1 MDHRGGCYGRDP
13 GQGGRLSRSVKQVIV
28 VNEALRL
35 PRGKLAAQVAH
46 ASIAAFLRA
55 SFESQERWL
64 SEGMRK
70 IVLSCESA
78 QQLAALLAQATEMGI
93 ASELICDAGRTVVEP
108 GTATCLGLGPAADC
122 DLDKVTGA
130 LKLVD

>member
-1 MDHRGGCYGRDP
+1 M
-13 GQGGRLSRSVKQVIV
+13 KQVIV

-35 PRGKLAAQVAH
+35 PRGKLASQVAH
-46 ASIAAFLRA
+46 AAVAAFLHA
-55 SFESQERWL
+55 SPESQEHWL
-64 SEGMRK
+64 AEGMRK

-78 QQLAALLAQATEMGI
+78 AQLMALVERATQMGI
-93 ASELICDAGRTVVEP
+93 PSELICDAGRTVVEP
-108 GTATCLGLGPAADC
+108 GTATCLGLGPAAES

>member
-1 MDHRGGCYGRDP
+1 
-13 GQGGRLSRSVKQVIV
+13 VKQVIV

-35 PRGKLAAQVAH
+35 PRGKLASQVAH
-46 ASIAAFLRA
+46 ASVAAFLRA

-78 QQLAALLAQATEMGI
+78 EQLSALLAHATERGI
-93 ASELICDAGRTVVEP
+93 PCELICDAGRTVVEA
-108 GTATCLGLGPAADC
+108 GTATCLGLGPAADS
-122 DLDKVTGA
+122 DLDKVTCA

>member
-1 MDHRGGCYGRDP
+1 M
-13 GQGGRLSRSVKQVIV
+13 KQVIV

-46 ASIAAFLRA
+46 ASVAAFLRA
-55 SFESQERWL
+55 SAESQERWL

-78 QQLAALLAQATEMGI
+78 EQLTALMARASERGI
-93 ASELICDAGRTVVEP
+93 AAELICDAGRTVVEA
-108 GTATCLGLGPAADC
+108 GTATCLGLGPAADS
-122 DLDKVTGA
+122 DMDRITGA

>member
-1 MDHRGGCYGRDP
+1 MDHRGGCDGRDP
-13 GQGGRLSRSVKQVIV
+13 RQGGRLSSTVKQVIV

-46 ASIAAFLRA
+46 ASIAAFLHA
-55 SFESQERWL
+55 APESQESWL
-64 SEGMRK
+64 REGMRK

-78 QQLAALLAQATEMGI
+78 AQLTALLGRATELGLP
-93 ASELICDAGRTVVEP
+93 SELICDAGRTVVEP

>member
-1 MDHRGGCYGRDP
+1 
-13 GQGGRLSRSVKQVIV
+13 VKQIIV

-46 ASIAAFLRA
+46 ASVAAFLRA
-55 SFESQERWL
+55 SPQAQERWL
-64 SEGMRK
+64 REGMRK
-70 IVLSCESA
+70 IVLRCDSTE
-78 QQLAALLAQATEMGI
+78 QLAALLVRATQLGLP
-93 ASELICDAGRTVVEP
+93 SELICDAGRTVVEP
-108 GTATCLGLGPAADC
+108 GTATCLGLGPAAES

>member
-1 MDHRGGCYGRDP
+1 
-13 GQGGRLSRSVKQVIV
+13 VKQIIV

-46 ASIAAFLRA
+46 ASVAAFLHA
-55 SFESQERWL
+55 SPEAQERWL
-64 SEGMRK
+64 CEGMRK
-70 IVLSCESA
+70 IVVRCDSTE
-78 QQLAALLAQATEMGI
+78 QLTALLVRATEIGI
-93 ASELICDAGRTVVEP
+93 PSELICDAGRTVVEP
-108 GTATCLGLGPAADC
+108 GTATCLGLGPAAES

>member
-1 MDHRGGCYGRDP
+1 M
-13 GQGGRLSRSVKQVIV
+13 KQIIV

-46 ASIAAFLRA
+46 ASVAAFLRA
-55 SFESQERWL
+55 PPQAQERWL
-64 SEGMRK
+64 REGMRK
-70 IVLSCESA
+70 IVLRCDSTE
-78 QQLAALLAQATEMGI
+78 QLAALLVRATQLGLP
-93 ASELICDAGRTVVEP
+93 SELICDAGRTVVEP
-108 GTATCLGLGPAADC
+108 GTATCLGLGPAAES

>member
-1 MDHRGGCYGRDP
+1 M
-13 GQGGRLSRSVKQVIV
+13 KQVII

-35 PRGKLAAQVAH
+35 PRGKLASQVAH
-46 ASIAAFLRA
+46 ASLSAFLRA
-55 SFESQERWL
+55 SLESQERWL

-70 IVLSCESA
+70 IVLSGESA
-78 QQLAALLAQATEMGI
+78 AQLTALLVRATEMGLP
-93 ASELICDAGRTVVEP
+93 SELICDAGRTVVEP
-108 GTATCLGLGPAADC
+108 GTATCLGLGPAADS